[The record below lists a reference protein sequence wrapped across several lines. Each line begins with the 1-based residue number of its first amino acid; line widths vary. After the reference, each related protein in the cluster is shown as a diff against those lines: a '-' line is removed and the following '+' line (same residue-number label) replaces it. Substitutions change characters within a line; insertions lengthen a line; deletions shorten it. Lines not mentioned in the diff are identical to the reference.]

1 MQATSTTATAMPT
14 IQPSTADSG
23 NGAMRARL
31 PPRRVRAQAR
41 RPGPE
46 PDRHGRGGE
55 TRPAAPDLAAGRVIT
70 T

>member
-31 PPRRVRAQAR
+31 PPRRVRRKPA
-41 RPGPE
+41 G
-46 PDRHGRGGE
+46 PDRQGNRLKGDVALSAE
-55 TRPAAPDLAAGRVIT
+55 L
-70 T
+70 